1 MDPGGV
7 RQPQRAQSPPQSG
20 ALGSV
25 VVEKGVIDVEEDSF
39 EAVQGDYLAR

>member
-1 MDPGGV
+1 MDPGGK
-7 RQPQRAQSPPQSG
+7 RQPERAQSPLESG
-20 ALGSV
+20 TLGPV